1 MRRRDNM
8 KTGAR
13 RRNEVSQARSKDSR
27 RRWSDNRLVGGQG
40 VSRDREVERLE
51 VMDGAARD
59 RLPVAH
65 GEVILAE
72 VVVGGAIPEQ
82 TLDDHEDRVGDRD
95 GGFRAAAARS
105 RAPRLGRRARCAWSG
120 PRPGP
125 PRSGARNDGLPWRV
139 VPLRRFPA
147 RALFPG
153 HRPAHDARGAALGK
167 RVRSG
172 PIAASTV
179 SATRRPP
186 PESYPVAPTPRPAPS
201 GARRSQR

>member
-1 MRRRDNM
+1 MTSATITTAPVSITSASAPRRKIRWTKPSRTSANGVSSCSTARLPPAGIRGRRRYLLLRDVRFSGQDLDRSRLHRNQGRV
-8 KTGAR
+8 TVAASGQHEDGYPTSQIGPR
-13 RRNEVSQARSKDSR
+13 RGKDSR

-105 RAPRLGRRARCAWSG
+105 QRRDSGAPR
-120 PRPGP
+120 
-125 PRSGARNDGLPWRV
+125 
-139 VPLRRFPA
+139 
-147 RALFPG
+147 
-153 HRPAHDARGAALGK
+153 
-167 RVRSG
+167 
-172 PIAASTV
+172 
-179 SATRRPP
+179 
-186 PESYPVAPTPRPAPS
+186 
-201 GARRSQR
+201 